1 MLKALELAGFKSFAD
16 KTRFDFPEGITVVV
30 GPNGS
35 GKSNIVDAMK
45 WVLGSQSAKSLRGKE
60 MSDVIFKGSQSRG
73 PSGSAEATIIFD
85 NSSGA
90 LPIDAPEVHV
100 TRRVFRSGEGE
111 YLINS
116 QPCRLKDIKALIA
129 GTGIGIDAYSL
140 IEQGKVD
147 RMLQANAKD
156 RRVIFEEAAGI
167 SRFKAKKVEAE
178 RRLARVDQN
187 LIRLGDIVDEVASRL
202 QSLKSQASKAERYR
216 QSSERLRQ
224 LRTSL
229 AWTDWSEM
237 SQHLDEAQSEL
248 TRVTELAES
257 EAAKRDEIAEQ
268 RQTFELALQE
278 LADKARS
285 AEAERSE
292 ISREIAGLAGR
303 HEADAVS
310 LDELE
315 TTLAKGRRRVRLLQ
329 SQAGSAAAEF
339 RDLRDRLS
347 LYEAEYEAAQ
357 EAADAAEEIRQQASE
372 AAEET
377 RARRAET
384 QIQHLAALRKVADLD
399 GHVQRL
405 QQQLAQSKRTNESL
419 AARRTAGQTALAEA
433 ETEFQDC
440 RQELDEL
447 NKSIAAA
454 EKQIELALAELNEKR
469 RLLTRRREEIAAL
482 NVRLQ
487 GLTERQNVLQ
497 DLQKRQE
504 GVASGVRSL
513 MDQVR
518 DAKSKRLND
527 VLCDVLGI
535 VADCVATDPKVAPLI
550 DATLGPLAQYAI
562 VRGDRVQNAILSGD
576 VTITGRVGL
585 LRIDELPSRRPGD
598 KIRLDGLN
606 GVIGRADRMVQ
617 TEPDFEPLVRHLLG
631 TTWVVNTLATALGLR
646 KLSGAGLRFVT
657 SNCELLDRDGSIIV
671 GPATAAAGLVSRHS
685 QLAATTKDIKHYRY
699 QLSQAE
705 EEAERLSQR
714 VDQEAASVGR
724 IEDAHRDSIT
734 RRAAAQASLRHAE
747 ERLEARQLALA
758 EIDHEI
764 ETTTQ
769 LHQDATAQ
777 QTTFQEQLAACRAR
791 IAELETEAAAS
802 DQQLQV
808 KETELRTATDRV
820 MAISV
825 DVARAEQKVEA
836 LTATLEQQRRD
847 QSERQAAV
855 EEVRAQLQK
864 DDQRRDQLRL
874 RQLQAAATVA
884 TLQMNIEESERQ
896 MKTLAEE
903 ATAHRASQR
912 ELQRA
917 FDAANKAAN
926 QASQDVH
933 AISSRRDT
941 MRMKRET
948 LADRLLEDY
957 EIDLRGSDP
966 PENNEPPE
974 DREAAE
980 TEIARLREQLQR
992 VGSVNMEALDELEG
1006 LQQRYD
1012 ELHGQYQDLTAAKDS
1027 LQRIIQRINA
1037 DSRRLFMDTLEAIRI
1052 NFQRLYRKSFGG
1064 GHADLILEESDDPL
1078 EAGVEIV
1085 ATPPGKPSFSNS
1097 LLSGGEKALTAVA
1110 LLMSIFQYRPS
1121 PFCVL
1126 DEVDAPFDEANI
1138 GRFVTVLKEF
1148 LDQTKFV
1155 VVTHSKKTMTAA
1167 TTLYGVTMQ
1176 ESGVSKRVS
1185 VRFEDVS
1192 DDGEINSTDAA

>member
-1 MLKALELAGFKSFAD
+1 MLKALEIAGFKSFAD
-16 KTRFDFPEGITVVV
+16 RTRFDFPDGITVVV

-35 GKSNIVDAMK
+35 GKSNIVDAIK

-60 MSDVIFKGSQSRG
+60 MADVIFKGSQSRG
-73 PSGSAEATIIFD
+73 PAGSAEATIVFD
-85 NSSGA
+85 NSEGN
-90 LPIDAPEVHV
+90 LPIEAPEVHV

-111 YLINS
+111 YLINN
-116 QPCRLKDIKALIA
+116 QPCRLKDIKSLIA

-187 LIRLGDIVDEVASRL
+187 LVRLGDIVDEVASRL

-216 QSSERLRQ
+216 QGSERLRQ

-237 SQHLDEAQSEL
+237 SEQLQQAETDL
-248 TRVTELAES
+248 NRVTELAAS
-257 EAAKRDEIAEQ
+257 EQARREQIATQRQEFELSLQTLAEQ
-268 RQTFELALQE
+268 
-278 LADKARS
+278 ARTV
-285 AEAERSE
+285 EAERSD
-292 ISREIAGLAGR
+292 ISRDIAGLAGR
-303 HEADAVS
+303 RDADAVS

-315 TTLAKGRRRVRLLQ
+315 TTLEKGRRRVRLLQ
-329 SQAGSAAAEF
+329 SQAGSAAAEY
-339 RDLRDRLS
+339 RDLRERLRN
-347 LYEAEYEAAQ
+347 YQTEYEAAQ
-357 EAADAAEEIRQQASE
+357 AAVDAADAVRQQANTD
-372 AAEET
+372 AEEA
-377 RARRAET
+377 RSRRAEL
-384 QIQHLAALRKVADLD
+384 QVQHLAALRTVADLD

-405 QQQLAQSKRTNESL
+405 QQQLAQSTRTAESL
-419 AARRTAGQTALAEA
+419 SLRRAAGQASVAEA
-433 ETEFQDC
+433 QAELKTC
-440 RQELDEL
+440 RQVLHQL
-447 NKSIAAA
+447 NTSIAAS
-454 EKQIELALAELNEKR
+454 EKQIELARAELNDKH
-469 RLLTRRREEIAAL
+469 RLLSRRREEIAAL

-497 DLQKRQE
+497 DLEKRQE
-504 GVASGVRSL
+504 GIQTGVRSL

-518 DAKSKRLND
+518 DARSE
-527 VLCDVLGI
+527 VLSDVLGL
-535 VADCVATDPKVAPLI
+535 VADHVETDPAVAPLI

-562 VRGDRVQNAILSGD
+562 VRGDRVQNAVLAGEIA
-576 VTITGRVGL
+576 ITGRVGL
-585 LRIDELPSRRPGD
+585 LRIDELPPRRPGD
-598 KIRLDGLN
+598 KIRLEGLG
-606 GVIGRADRMVQ
+606 GVIGRADRMVHTDAQ
-617 TEPDFEPLVRHLLG
+617 FEPLVRHLLG
-631 TTWVVNTLATALGLR
+631 TTWIVDSLATALGLR

-685 QLAATTKDIKHYRY
+685 QLAATTKDIQHYRY
-699 QLSQAE
+699 QLSEAV

-714 VDQEAASVGR
+714 VDQDAAGVGR
-724 IEDAHRDSIT
+724 VEDAHREAVT
-734 RRAAAQASLRHAE
+734 QRAAAEASLRHAE
-747 ERLEARQLALA
+747 ERLQSRAKALA
-758 EIDHEI
+758 EIDEEI
-764 ETTTQ
+764 ESTSQ
-769 LHQDATAQ
+769 LHSDAATQQAQ
-777 QTTFQEQLAACRAR
+777 YEKQLSECRAE
-791 IAELETEAAAS
+791 IQAIETAAADS
-802 DQQLQV
+802 DQQLEA
-808 KETELRTATDRV
+808 KENELRLATDHV

-847 QSERQAAV
+847 QSQRQAAV
-855 EEVRAQLQK
+855 EEVRGQLQK
-864 DDQRRDQLRL
+864 DSQRRDELRL
-874 RQLQAAATVA
+874 RQLNASDALATYYLRLEA
-884 TLQMNIEESERQ
+884 SEQQ
-896 MKTLAEE
+896 MKSLAAE
-903 ATAHRASQR
+903 ATAMRDSQRKLQR
-912 ELQRA
+912 ELDA
-917 FDAANKAAN
+917 ASSAANKA
-926 QASQDVH
+926 SQEVH

-941 MRMKRET
+941 VRMKRET

-957 EIDLRGSDP
+957 EIDLRGSEP
-966 PENNEPPE
+966 PEDHEPPE

-980 TEIARLREQLQR
+980 AEITKLREQLQR

-1006 LQQRYD
+1006 LQTRYD
-1012 ELHGQYQDLTAAKDS
+1012 ELHSQYQDLTAAKDS
-1027 LQRIIQRINA
+1027 LQRVIQRINT
-1037 DSRRLFMDTLEAIRI
+1037 DSRRLFMDTLEAIRQ

-1064 GHADLILEESDDPL
+1064 GQADLILEESDDPL

-1148 LDQTKFV
+1148 LDQSKFV

-1185 VRFEDVS
+1185 VRFEDVNE
-1192 DDGEINSTDAA
+1192 DGEINNTDAA